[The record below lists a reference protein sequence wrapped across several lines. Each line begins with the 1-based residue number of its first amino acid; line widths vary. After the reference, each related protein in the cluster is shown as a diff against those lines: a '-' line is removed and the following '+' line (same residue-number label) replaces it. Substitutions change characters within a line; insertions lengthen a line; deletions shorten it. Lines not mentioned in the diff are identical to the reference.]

1 MAVSLYLSPHT
12 TAVIDAVRIARA
24 TGRDVRVR
32 TIAEA
37 VGSDI
42 TNVVRTCV
50 TDGAFGAAAQVLVT
64 YLDDDACVAVS
75 SYTRD
80 LIISSAAEIDAQHGT
95 RFADQCRRRVA
106 ISYPAVDA
114 GAYLDLDDTRLDEVL
129 AGRGLVRN
137 GYVLFLSRLVRAKG
151 VDDLIRGFETS
162 VASTPEH
169 AKQLVIIGNGPQT
182 DDLRAQAAAS
192 PVAEQIIFF
201 HDVDDADKPYL
212 IAGSA
217 AFVLPSKPRPEFVET
232 FGIALVEKMLAGGGP
247 VITCDTGGIGEAV
260 GDCAIMV
267 PTGDAAIADAL
278 GHALLMPAAERDERE
293 RRARDHALQFDRAL
307 VFDRL
312 IAQVTVP
319 QVLVPLPW

>member
-1 MAVSLYLSPHT
+1 M
-12 TAVIDAVRIARA
+12 
-24 TGRDVRVR
+24 
-32 TIAEA
+32 
-37 VGSDI
+37 
-42 TNVVRTCV
+42 
-50 TDGAFGAAAQVLVT
+50 
-64 YLDDDACVAVS
+64 
-75 SYTRD
+75 
-80 LIISSAAEIDAQHGT
+80 
-95 RFADQCRRRVA
+95 
-106 ISYPAVDA
+106 
-114 GAYLDLDDTRLDEVL
+114 
-129 AGRGLVRN
+129 
-137 GYVLFLSRLVRAKG
+137 
-151 VDDLIRGFETS
+151 DDLIRGFETS

-201 HDVDDADKPYL
+201 DDVDDADKPYL
-212 IAGSA
+212 MAGSA

-267 PTGDAAIADAL
+267 PSGDAPAIADAL
-278 GHALLMPAAERDERE
+278 GQALLLPAGERDELE

-312 IAQVTVP
+312 IAQAALP